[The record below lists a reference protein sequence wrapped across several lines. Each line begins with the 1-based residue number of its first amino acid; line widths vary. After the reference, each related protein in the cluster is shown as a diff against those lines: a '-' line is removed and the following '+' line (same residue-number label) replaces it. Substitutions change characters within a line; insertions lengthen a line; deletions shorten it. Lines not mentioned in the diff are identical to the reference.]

1 MSGNR
6 VTLNL
11 DDIKSFTT
19 KLISNKKML
28 GKGVLILVILAL
40 ALGIR
45 MKNLNS
51 DDSQVE
57 VSEATDT
64 EVTTAEMYVDISGE
78 VEDPGVYIV
87 EDGTRLYEVIEKA
100 GGLTEDANTDA
111 INQAGY
117 VEDGEKIVI
126 PSEDGGNAISTDVA
140 STSAGST
147 SSSGGTKGSQNGL
160 ININTASK
168 DQLMEITGIGEVTAD
183 KIIEYRKNNRFKSIE
198 DIMNVSGIGNAK
210 FESMKSE
217 ITV

>member
-126 PSEDGGNAISTDVA
+126 PSEDGGNAMSTDIA
-140 STSAGST
+140 GTSV
-147 SSSGGTKGSQNGL
+147 GTTGSQKGL

>member
-19 KLISNKKML
+19 KLLSNKKML

-140 STSAGST
+140 STS
-147 SSSGGTKGSQNGL
+147 SGTTGSQNGL

>member
-51 DDSQVE
+51 NDSQVE

-126 PSEDGGNAISTDVA
+126 PSEDGGNAMSTDIA
-140 STSAGST
+140 GTSV
-147 SSSGGTKGSQNGL
+147 GTTGSQNGL